1 MTIDTFERRVDEWLC
16 GGMSRVA
23 KRSIGLVVA
32 LVLILTMAR
41 AEAPLLTTSALANG
55 SAVAEVSLDVPGGVA
70 SGSDVVVTVDVSQLQ
85 SFDACNYDVSF
96 DPTVLR
102 LDSVTSGDIGGTV
115 IPVDIANENSPGKY
129 TIVQNVPGLRG
140 VSGSGHLAVLQFH
153 VIGSPGARSAI
164 SLSNGVLGNNQA
176 KAIPATWTG
185 GSVSIPS
192 TGGGLPPTTT
202 QTPSEPGGTAISDA
216 VNSVGVFTRSVP
228 VRSEDDNAQLII
240 SQGTTGLTKEGAPI
254 SDITVA
260 EVEVAEVPVPPTSSS
275 IVGSVYDFGP
285 DEATFDPPIN
295 LTLTYSPSSLPQG
308 VDEENLLIAFRDAGT
323 GEWFNL
329 TSTVDAQKNEVNA
342 LVSHFTDFTILA
354 YTATAQSAIFT
365 VSDLAVSPSEV
376 SSGEEVTIRAVV
388 SNSGGLAGSY
398 QVTLKIDGEVET
410 TQTVDIAANGS
421 EEVTFIVSRDVAGS
435 YTVDVGGL
443 TDRFTVEATPAPS
456 ESQTQSGPMN
466 WPVLWGVV
474 GGVVVLVLIL
484 CGLFVLRDR
493 RSRY

>member
-1 MTIDTFERRVDEWLC
+1 MARRL
-16 GGMSRVA
+16 
-23 KRSIGLVVA
+23 IGLVVA
-32 LVLILTMAR
+32 LALILTMAR

-70 SGSDVVVTVDVSQLQ
+70 SGSDVLVTVDVSQLQ
-85 SFDACNYDVSF
+85 SFDACNYNVSF

-140 VSGSGHLAVLQFH
+140 VSGSGYLAELHFH
-153 VIGSPGARSAI
+153 VIGSSGARSAI
-164 SLSNGVLGNNQA
+164 NLSNGVLGNNQA
-176 KAIPATWTG
+176 QAIPATWTG

-202 QTPSEPGGTAISDA
+202 QTPSEPESTTISDA
-216 VNSVGVFTRSVP
+216 VNSVGVFTRSVT
-228 VRSEDDNAQLII
+228 VHSEDDNAQLII
-240 SQGTTGLTKEGAPI
+240 SQGTTGLTKEGAPL
-254 SDITVA
+254 SDITMA
-260 EVEVAEVPVPPTSSS
+260 EVAEVPVPPRSSS
-275 IVGSVYDFGP
+275 IIGSVYDFGP
-285 DEATFDPPIN
+285 DEATFDPSIN

-323 GEWFNL
+323 GEWVNL
-329 TSTVDAQKNEVNA
+329 DSTVDTQNNEVNA

-354 YTATAQSAIFT
+354 YTAIAQSAIFT
-365 VSDLAVSPSEV
+365 VSDLSVSPSEV

-421 EEVTFIVSRDVAGS
+421 EEVTFMVSRDVARS
-435 YTVDVGGL
+435 YTIDVGGL
-443 TDRFTVEATPAPS
+443 TDQFTVEATPASS
-456 ESQTQSGPMN
+456 ESQIQSEPMN
-466 WPVLWGVV
+466 WPVLWGVI

-493 RSRY
+493 QSRY